1 IALCY
6 YKLDYYDVSQEVLA
20 LYLAKNPSSII
31 AGNLKAC
38 NNCRLFNGV
47 AAESELRNLID
58 SFPANFSYARDLIR
72 HNLVVFRSGE
82 GAFQVLP
89 LLMNS
94 IPEAKLN
101 LIIYYLKND
110 KNEEASSLIKDLE
123 PKLPNEYILK
133 AIVNANASQSTGSGN
148 SHEHLKA
155 AQHYYQLIGS
165 SPAECDT
172 IQGRQCMASYFFLVR
187 QFEEVVLYL
196 SSIKSYFY
204 NDDTFNFNYGQ
215 AKMMAHNYR
224 EAEEALLLVE
234 GEWTK
239 NDLVYICS
247 LIRCLI
253 MNKKAGKAWEMFL
266 RYQHSK
272 EATVLLHLIA
282 NDCYKMGQFL
292 VALRAFDILEKMD
305 KSPEYWEGKRGAAAG
320 VLQMVIA
327 NNDPL
332 DHLYETIKILR
343 TSSNPQANQMINIMK
358 NWNKEQ

>member
-1 IALCY
+1 MFF
-6 YKLDYYDVSQEVLA
+6 
-20 LYLAKNPSSII
+20 SS
-31 AGNLKAC
+31 
-38 NNCRLFNGV
+38 
-47 AAESELRNLID
+47 
-58 SFPANFSYARDLIR
+58 
-72 HNLVVFRSGE
+72 HVF
-82 GAFQVLP
+82 FIVT
-89 LLMNS
+89 
-94 IPEAKLN
+94 
-101 LIIYYLKND
+101 D

-133 AIVNANASQSTGSGN
+133 AIVNANASQSTGGGGN

-234 GEWTK
+234 GERTK

-247 LIRCLI
+247 LIRCCKCLV
-253 MNKKAGKAWEMFL
+253 GCFL
-266 RYQHSK
+266 AR
-272 EATVLLHLIA
+272 
-282 NDCYKMGQFL
+282 
-292 VALRAFDILEKMD
+292 
-305 KSPEYWEGKRGAAAG
+305 
-320 VLQMVIA
+320 
-327 NNDPL
+327 
-332 DHLYETIKILR
+332 
-343 TSSNPQANQMINIMK
+343 
-358 NWNKEQ
+358 